1 MIDEEA
7 LNVIRRNLPLKP
19 FRTGDLALTLGM
31 DRRKLA
37 FMLSILGRLGEMRR
51 VEVRVRL
58 GGGFKTT
65 RSFWRKTA

>member
-1 MIDEEA
+1 MIDSET
-7 LNVIRRNLPLKP
+7 LDKIRRALPPQP
-19 FRTGDLALTLGM
+19 FRTGDLAFELRM

-37 FMLSILGRLGEMRR
+37 FMLGILQRLGEVSR
-51 VEVRVRL
+51 VDVRVQL